1 MAEWGRDTPW
11 RQGHALTNKSSAALG
26 LIPADA
32 ADSKLAIVISHDCDL
47 AQLPGS
53 ESQVEIIVAQR
64 VDAGDGNFTH
74 AKSARRLHL
83 PYKIS
88 GETTWWEL
96 SAPSKTS
103 ISEEVLA
110 DHAPNADALL
120 DGKTKA
126 ILRKWLGS
134 RYNRGS
140 FADEFVDRLGKHIGD
155 RITKIVKPVGNHII
169 AVFFDVDQGEEKDR
183 NGADDVYGLYIYLLY
198 NTEDDEAA
206 ARKAVEKA
214 AGEIIKL
221 FSERCFAGGEW
232 QWIKLEGCEAISD
245 NAMTYVQST
254 YLRTWDMEYL
264 SFRGD
269 GPPGPMLKQ

>member
-1 MAEWGRDTPW
+1 M
-11 RQGHALTNKSSAALG
+11 
-26 LIPADA
+26 
-32 ADSKLAIVISHDCDL
+32 
-47 AQLPGS
+47 
-53 ESQVEIIVAQR
+53 AQR

-103 ISEEVLA
+103 ISKEALA

-140 FADEFVDRLGKHIGD
+140 FADEFVDRLESRSGTGS
-155 RITKIVKPVGNHII
+155 R
-169 AVFFDVDQGEEKDR
+169 R
-183 NGADDVYGLYIYLLY
+183 
-198 NTEDDEAA
+198 
-206 ARKAVEKA
+206 
-214 AGEIIKL
+214 
-221 FSERCFAGGEW
+221 S
-232 QWIKLEGCEAISD
+232 
-245 NAMTYVQST
+245 
-254 YLRTWDMEYL
+254 
-264 SFRGD
+264 
-269 GPPGPMLKQ
+269 

>member
-1 MAEWGRDTPW
+1 MSEWGRNTPW
-11 RQGHALTNKSSAALG
+11 RQGHALTSKSSVALG
-26 LIPADA
+26 LVAEEA
-32 ADSKLAIVISHDCDL
+32 ADSKLALVISHDCDL

-53 ESQVEIIVAQR
+53 EPQVEIIMAR
-64 VDAGDGNFTH
+64 RIDAGDGNCTH
-74 AKSARRLHL
+74 AKNARRLHL

-88 GETTWWEL
+88 GQTTWWEL
-96 SAPSKTS
+96 SAPSKIL
-103 ISEEVLA
+103 ISKDALA
-110 DHAPNADALL
+110 DHVPHDDALL

-140 FADEFVDRLGKHIGD
+140 FADEFVERLGKHIGD
-155 RITKIVKPVGNHII
+155 RITKIVKPAGNHII
-169 AVFFDVDQGEEKDR
+169 AVFFDVDEGEEKAR
-183 NGADDVYGLYIYLLY
+183 NAADDEYGLYIYLLY
-198 NTEDDEAA
+198 HTEEDEAV

-214 AGEIIKL
+214 ADEITKM
-221 FSERCFAGGEW
+221 FKERCCADGEW

-254 YLRTWDMEYL
+254 YLRTWDMDYL

-269 GPPGPMLKQ
+269 GQPGPMLQQ

>member
-11 RQGHALTNKSSAALG
+11 RQGHALTSESSTVLG
-26 LIPADA
+26 LTPAEA
-32 ADSKLAIVISHDCDL
+32 ADSTLAIVISHDCDL

-53 ESQVEIIVAQR
+53 ESQVEILVAQR
-64 VDAGDGNFTH
+64 VESGDGNCTH
-74 AKSARRLHL
+74 AKNARRLHQ

-103 ISEEVLA
+103 IAKETLA
-110 DHAPNADALL
+110 AHAPNANAHL

-126 ILRKWLGS
+126 ILRKWLAS

-140 FADEFVDRLGKHIGD
+140 FADEFVERLGKHIGD
-155 RITKIVKPVGNHII
+155 RITKIVQPVGNHII
-169 AVFFDVDQGEEKDR
+169 AVFFDVDEGEEKDR

-198 NTEDDEAA
+198 NTQDDEPA

-214 AGEIIKL
+214 AGEITKL
-221 FSERCFAGGEW
+221 FSERCCAGGEW
-232 QWIKLEGCEAISD
+232 RWIKLEGCEAISD

-254 YLRTWDMEYL
+254 YLRTADMEYL

-269 GPPGPMLKQ
+269 GPPGPMLQR

>member
-11 RQGHALTNKSSAALG
+11 RQGHALTSKSSAALG
-26 LIPADA
+26 LVPAED

-53 ESQVEIIVAQR
+53 ESRVEIIVAQR

-74 AKSARRLHL
+74 AKNARRLHL
-83 PYKIS
+83 PYKIA
-88 GETTWWEL
+88 GQTTRWEL

-103 ISEEVLA
+103 ISKEALA
-110 DHAPNADALL
+110 DQAPNADALL

-140 FADEFVDRLGKHIGD
+140 FADEFVERLGTHIGD

-169 AVFFDVDQGEEKDR
+169 AVFFDVDEGEEKDR
-183 NGADDVYGLYIYLLY
+183 NGADDVYRLYIYLLY
-198 NTEDDEAA
+198 NTQDDEAA

-214 AGEIIKL
+214 AEEITKL
-221 FSERCFAGGEW
+221 FSERCCPGGEW

-269 GPPGPMLKQ
+269 GPPGPMLKR

>member
-1 MAEWGRDTPW
+1 MAEWSRNTPW
-11 RQGHALTNKSSAALG
+11 RQGHALTSKSSVALG
-26 LIPADA
+26 LTPAES

-53 ESQVEIIVAQR
+53 ESQAEIIVAQR
-64 VDAGDGNFTH
+64 IDYGDGNCTH
-74 AKSARRLHL
+74 AKNARRLHL

-103 ISEEVLA
+103 ISKETLA
-110 DHAPNADALL
+110 DHAPNGDALL

-140 FADEFVDRLGKHIGD
+140 FADEFVERLGKHIGN
-155 RITKIVKPVGNHII
+155 RITKVVKPAGNHII
-169 AVFFDVDQGEEKDR
+169 AVFFDVDEGEEKDR

-198 NTEDDEAA
+198 NTQDDEAA

-214 AGEIIKL
+214 AAEITKM
-221 FSERCFAGGEW
+221 FS
-232 QWIKLEGCEAISD
+232 
-245 NAMTYVQST
+245 
-254 YLRTWDMEYL
+254 
-264 SFRGD
+264 
-269 GPPGPMLKQ
+269 

>member
-11 RQGHALTNKSSAALG
+11 RQGHTLTSKSSAALG
-26 LIPADA
+26 LVPAEA

-53 ESQVEIIVAQR
+53 ESRVEIIVAQR

-74 AKSARRLHL
+74 AKNARRLHM
-83 PYKIS
+83 PYKIA
-88 GETTWWEL
+88 GQTTWWEL
-96 SAPSKTS
+96 SAPSKAS
-103 ISEEVLA
+103 ISKEALA
-110 DHAPNADALL
+110 DQAPNADALL

-140 FADEFVDRLGKHIGD
+140 FADEFGERLRTHIGD
-155 RITKIVKPVGNHII
+155 PITKIVKPVGNHII
-169 AVFFDVDQGEEKDR
+169 AVFFDVDEGEEKDR
-183 NGADDVYGLYIYLLY
+183 NGADDVYELYIYLLY
-198 NTEDDEAA
+198 NTQDDEAA

-214 AGEIIKL
+214 AEEITKL
-221 FSERCFAGGEW
+221 FSERCCPGGEW
-232 QWIKLEGCEAISD
+232 QWIKLEGCEVISD
-245 NAMTYVQST
+245 NAMPYVQST

-269 GPPGPMLKQ
+269 GPPGPMLKR